1 MKIKVSFSKVVDAD
15 SLDDAYKL
23 IMDDLKEVLSDD
35 IYDEHGHIIPERY
48 HKVTRLRYMKCHG
61 KITDINGLTFE
72 ELGTHSGYG
81 EGSVEQPSIQDYI
94 DQ

>member
-1 MKIKVSFSKVVDAD
+1 MKIKVSFSKIIDAD

-23 IMDDLKEVLSDD
+23 IMDDLKEVVSDD
-35 IYDEHGHIIPERY
+35 IYDEHGHIIPE
-48 HKVTRLRYMKCHG
+48 VTRLRYMKCHG